1 MSALIELHDV
11 GVHFRG
17 HWALEGISGSFA
29 AGESTC
35 IVGPNGGGKSSLIR
49 LIAGLLPAQRGSV
62 VRHLPRAQIAWLP
75 QLANIE
81 RSVPVSALDAVCLGH
96 WRRAGWFGRIGPEL
110 RRAALDA
117 LAEVEMAEC
126 AAQPLHSLSSGQLQ
140 RVLFA
145 RLLLQDG
152 QLILLD
158 EPFNAIDA
166 RSQAL
171 LMRLIDRWR
180 DEGRTLIA
188 VLHDLPLARAHF
200 ANTLLLAQH
209 CLGWGPT
216 EQVLSGD
223 ALERARIA
231 RPGAG
236 GAGRQI
242 EIRAA

>member
-1 MSALIELHDV
+1 MSALIELRGV

-29 AGESTC
+29 AGQSTC
-35 IVGPNGGGKSSLIR
+35 IVGPNGGGKSSLIQ
-49 LIAGLLPAQRGSV
+49 LIAGLIPAQRGTLL
-62 VRHLPRAQIAWLP
+62 RHLPRSRIAWLP

-81 RSVPVSALDAVCLGH
+81 RGVPVSALDAVCLGH
-96 WRRAGWFGRIGPEL
+96 WRRVGWFGRIGPGL

-117 LAEVEMAEC
+117 LAEVEMAEQ
-126 AAQPLHSLSSGQLQ
+126 ATAPLHSLSAGQLQ

-152 QLILLD
+152 ELILLD

-180 DEGRTLIA
+180 DQGRTLIV

-200 ANTLLLAQH
+200 ANTLLLAQR

-223 ALERARIA
+223 ALERAQITA
-231 RPGAG
+231 PGADAAARRIG
-236 GAGRQI
+236 
-242 EIRAA
+242 IRAA